1 MVRDER
7 IAEVATAVE
16 RRFPDT
22 RVVIRP
28 CPSPEDPDI
37 EWMLFVTNC
46 RPADEDELGRFTLE
60 LGIRLFGESS
70 IPFLSLAVTPEWIA
84 QNDAGTPDPARARR

>member
-1 MVRDER
+1 VRDQR
-7 IAEVATAVE
+7 IAEVANAVE
-16 RRFPDT
+16 RRFPGA

-37 EWMLFVTNC
+37 EWILFVTNC
-46 RPADEDELGRFTLE
+46 PPSEEDELGRFTLE
-60 LGIRLFGESS
+60 LGIGLFGESS

-84 QNDAGTPDPARARR
+84 QYDAGAADPARARH